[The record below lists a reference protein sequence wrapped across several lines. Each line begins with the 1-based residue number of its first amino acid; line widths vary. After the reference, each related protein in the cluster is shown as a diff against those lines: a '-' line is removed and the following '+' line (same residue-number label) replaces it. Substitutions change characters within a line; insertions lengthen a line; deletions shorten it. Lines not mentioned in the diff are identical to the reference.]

1 MMQVVVLMVK
11 IMVKE
16 VLGKWWNF
24 YMSSA
29 HKTVMGN
36 LLGKTK

>member
-1 MMQVVVLMVK
+1 MIEVLFLVVQ
-11 IMVKE
+11 IMGKE

-24 YMSSA
+24 YTSNA

-36 LLGKTK
+36 PLGKTK